1 MRLTIQDDF
10 SSPRKLS
17 GLRPKSHSEGARYV
31 HILWIVSKKRVVYTP
46 KIMRS
51 LFSKESHKNQ
61 MIICGSPSPNVSI
74 STKLKTEFL
83 AVNEKPGGNGES
95 DMVAWGGIVDQA

>member
-1 MRLTIQDDF
+1 
-10 SSPRKLS
+10 
-17 GLRPKSHSEGARYV
+17 
-31 HILWIVSKKRVVYTP
+31 
-46 KIMRS
+46 
-51 LFSKESHKNQ
+51 